1 MVAPITANELVQ
13 MEPKLILPAK
23 FTLQA
28 KTLATQLFHKE
39 SLPDKKGR
47 ILNQPKYGEFEAFD
61 ATEGVEV
68 DNPQKLSTTN
78 WTVEPTEIVAQFLL
92 TDVAARVG
100 GENHLSNAGRILGEA
115 MAKKVDKKGLA
126 IFKDGDSKGNLFGV
140 THSLGAFTSAA
151 NGGGSAGTYAQADYY
166 AGSITVPHVNAA
178 VARLEGNSEP
188 TPKPIRMLL
197 RAEQMRK
204 LLNAIAPVSG
214 TNAIYGGLSE
224 EVLRQYLKHDFRLFG
239 LEGGFITPNLDRF
252 TTTSSSPVIGDART
266 YSVGAIFSPE
276 SIWYVPVDTMTV
288 EKERRMKARSWLY
301 QASHTF
307 GFGVYQEKWG
317 VKMTF
322 ESADPSS

>member
-1 MVAPITANELVQ
+1 

-47 ILNQPKYGEFEAFD
+47 ILNQPKYGEFEAYD
-61 ATEGVEV
+61 ATEGIEV
-68 DNPQKLSTTN
+68 DNPQKLSSTN

-92 TDVAARVG
+92 TDVAARTG

-115 MAKKVDKKGLA
+115 MAKKVDKKGLS
-126 IFKDGDSKGNLFGV
+126 IFKDGDSKGNQFGV
-140 THSLGAFTSAA
+140 THSLGGFGSTSG
-151 NGGGSAGTYAQADYY
+151 GGGSQSATATADYY
-166 AGSITVPHVNAA
+166 AQVITVPHINAA
-178 VARLEGNSEP
+178 VARLEGNGEP
-188 TPKPIRMLL
+188 TPKPIRMVL

-204 LLNAIAPVSG
+204 LLNAVAPVSG
-214 TNAIYGGLSE
+214 TNAIYGGISE
-224 EVLRQYLKHDFRLFG
+224 EVLKQYLKHDFKLFG
-239 LEGGFITPNLDRF
+239 LEGGFISPNIDRF
-252 TTTSSSPVIGDART
+252 TTTSSGPVIGDART
-266 YSVGAIFSPE
+266 WSIGAIFSPE
-276 SIWYVPVDTMTV
+276 SIWYVPVDSMTV

-307 GFGVYQEKWG
+307 GYGVYNEKWG

-322 ESADPSS
+322 ESSDPTS

>member
-47 ILNQPKYGEFEAFD
+47 ILNQPKYGEFEAYD
-61 ATEGVEV
+61 ATEGIEV
-68 DNPQKLSTTN
+68 DNPQKLSSTN
-78 WTVEPTEIVAQFLL
+78 WTVEPSEIVAQFLL
-92 TDVAARVG
+92 TDVAARTG

-115 MAKKVDKKGLA
+115 MAKKVDKKGLS
-126 IFKDGDSKGNLFGV
+126 IFKDGDSKGNQFGV
-140 THSLGAFTSAA
+140 THSLGGFGSTS
-151 NGGGSAGTYAQADYY
+151 GGGGTQSATATADYY
-166 AGSITVPHVNAA
+166 AQAITVPHINAA
-178 VARLEGNSEP
+178 VARLEGNGEP
-188 TPKPIRMLL
+188 TPKPIRMVL

-204 LLNAIAPVSG
+204 LLNAVAPVSG
-214 TNAIYGGLSE
+214 TNAIYGGISE
-224 EVLRQYLKHDFRLFG
+224 EVLKQYLKHDFKLFG
-239 LEGGFITPNLDRF
+239 LEGGFISPNIDRF
-252 TTTSSSPVIGDART
+252 TTTSSGPVVGDART
-266 YSVGAIFSPE
+266 YSIGAIFSPE
-276 SIWYVPVDTMTV
+276 SIWYVPVDSMTV

-307 GFGVYQEKWG
+307 GYGVYNEKWG

-322 ESADPSS
+322 ESSDPTS

>member
-1 MVAPITANELVQ
+1 MVAPITSTELVQ

-39 SLPDKKGR
+39 ALPDKQGR
-47 ILNQPKYGEFEAFD
+47 VLNQPKYGEFEAYD
-61 ATEGVEV
+61 AAEGIEV

-126 IFKDGDSKGNLFGV
+126 IFKDGDAKGNAFGT
-140 THSLGAFTSAA
+140 THALGTVGSNSA
-151 NGGGSAGTYAQADYY
+151 TTT
-166 AGSITVPHVNAA
+166 ITVPHVNAA

-188 TPKPIRMLL
+188 TPKPIRMVL

-204 LLNAIAPVSG
+204 LLNAVAPVSG
-214 TNAIYGGLSE
+214 TNAIYGGISE
-224 EVLRQYLKHDFRLFG
+224 EVLKQYLKHDFKLFG
-239 LEGGFITPNLDRF
+239 LEGGFITPNIDRIS
-252 TTTSSSPVIGDART
+252 TSSTPVVGDANT
-266 YSVGAIFSPE
+266 YAVGAIFSPE
-276 SIWYVPVDTMTV
+276 SIWYVPVDAMTV

-307 GFGVYQEKWG
+307 GYGVYNEKWG
-317 VKMTF
+317 VKMSF
-322 ESADPSS
+322 EAADPTS

>member
-1 MVAPITANELVQ
+1 MVAPITSTELVQ

-39 SLPDKKGR
+39 SLPDKQGR
-47 ILNQPKYGEFEAFD
+47 VLNQPKYGEFEAYD
-61 ATEGVEV
+61 ASEGVEV
-68 DNPQKLSTTN
+68 DNPQKLSSTN

-126 IFKDGDSKGNLFGV
+126 IFKDGDAKGNAFGV
-140 THSLGAFTSAA
+140 THSLGTVGSNSA
-151 NGGGSAGTYAQADYY
+151 TTI
-166 AGSITVPHVNAA
+166 ITVPHVNAA
-178 VARLEGNSEP
+178 VARLEGNGEP
-188 TPKPIRMLL
+188 TPKPIRMVL

-204 LLNAIAPVSG
+204 LLNAVAPVSG
-214 TNAIYGGLSE
+214 SNAIYGGISE
-224 EVLRQYLKHDFRLFG
+224 EVLKQYLKHDFKLFG
-239 LEGGFITPNLDRF
+239 LEGGFISPNVDRISTSTTP
-252 TTTSSSPVIGDART
+252 VVGDANT
-266 YSVGAIFSPE
+266 YAVGAIFSPE
-276 SIWYVPVDTMTV
+276 SIWYVPVDAMTV

-307 GFGVYQEKWG
+307 GYGVYNEKWG
-317 VKMTF
+317 VKMSF
-322 ESADPSS
+322 EAADPVS

>member
-1 MVAPITANELVQ
+1 MVAPITSTELVQ

-28 KTLATQLFHKE
+28 KTLATQLFHRE
-39 SLPDKKGR
+39 SLPDKQGR
-47 ILNQPKYGEFEAFD
+47 ILNQPKYGEFEAYD
-61 ATEGVEV
+61 ATEGIEV
-68 DNPQKLSTTN
+68 DNPQKLSSTN

-115 MAKKVDKKGLA
+115 MAKKVDKKGLS

-140 THSLGAFTSAA
+140 THALGTVGSNAA
-151 NGGGSAGTYAQADYY
+151 TTT
-166 AGSITVPHVNAA
+166 ITVPHVNAA
-178 VARLEGNSEP
+178 VARLEGNGEP
-188 TPKPIRMLL
+188 TPKPIRMVL

-204 LLNAIAPVSG
+204 LLNAVAPVSG
-214 TNAIYGGLSE
+214 TNAIYGGISE
-224 EVLRQYLKHDFRLFG
+224 EVLRQYLKHDFKLFG
-239 LEGGFITPNLDRF
+239 LEGGFISPNVDRIS
-252 TTTSSSPVIGDART
+252 TSTVPVVGDANT

-276 SIWYVPVDTMTV
+276 SIWYVPVDAMTV

-307 GFGVYQEKWG
+307 GFGVYNEKWG
-317 VKMTF
+317 VKMSF
-322 ESADPSS
+322 ESSDPSS

>member
-1 MVAPITANELVQ
+1 MVAPISAAELVQ
-13 MEPKLILPAK
+13 MEPKLILPAR

-47 ILNQPKYGEFEAFD
+47 VLNQPKYGEFEAFD
-61 ATEGVEV
+61 ATEGIEV
-68 DNPQKLSTTN
+68 DNPQKLSTSN
-78 WTVEPTEIVAQFLL
+78 WVVEPTEIVAQFLL

-100 GENHLSNAGRILGEA
+100 GENHLANAGRILGDA
-115 MAKKVDKKGLA
+115 MAKKVDKKGLS

-140 THSLGAFTSAA
+140 THSLGTV
-151 NGGGSAGTYAQADYY
+151 GGTGSPTTT
-166 AGSITVPHVNAA
+166 ITVPHVNAA
-178 VARLEGNSEP
+178 VARLEGNAEP
-188 TPKPIRMLL
+188 TPKPIRMIL

-204 LLNAIAPVSG
+204 LLNAVAPVSG
-214 TNAIYGGLSE
+214 TNAIYGGISE
-224 EVLRQYLKHDFRLFG
+224 EVLKQYLKHDFRLFG

-252 TTTSSSPVIGDART
+252 STTSTPVIGDANT
-266 YSVGAIFSPE
+266 YAVGAVFSPE
-276 SIWYVPVDTMTV
+276 SIWYVPVDSMTV

-317 VKMTF
+317 VKMSF
-322 ESADPSS
+322 EAADPTS